1 MTKIAGGQT
10 RRGEIVQEENEMELH
25 AARNKGGHVGKRHAS
40 LFRPGV
46 FYTWNF
52 SGIYQ
57 EALDFQGE
65 IPSCDFACL

>member
-1 MTKIAGGQT
+1 
-10 RRGEIVQEENEMELH
+10 VQEENEMELH
-25 AARNKGGHVGKRHAS
+25 AARNKGGDTWENGTRPF
-40 LFRPGV
+40 LDPGV